1 MSSPYNLVILATTQ
15 PTKLEYDIK
24 QEYDDPEIMTLR
36 GIPKPL
42 LPISG
47 KPAINWWYDSLSSQ
61 IEGDVFIVTNAH
73 NGWNF
78 FEESYSSYLRWAS
91 SNNIPRSNIINNGN
105 SLFENCQDM
114 FTDIELVKR
123 VKGFV
128 NSIIVVQAEL
138 LFDSFNNTSLRE
150 LLFANNFVKFI
161 FFNDNNELSNQTKNN
176 IISTN
181 LLDATTEP
189 YQDGTINT
197 TNLIAYMFHSSALY
211 LIEEYTSKNKETIN
225 ANDSNDSLDCV
236 EKFIQFMMNKS
247 LNTKMIM
254 ISYQPLFKW
263 KDPVLTL
270 KEYMSFFKSL
280 FDDTI
285 VIQKDP
291 PLSHQSTSIT
301 TRSYAR
307 IGLIGNP
314 SDGFYGKTISLLISN
329 FFAEITLIPNKFTHT
344 QEYSKIEF
352 FHSMMTTTFLFK
364 SIEFLSILSFTEGY
378 TNANRLFQATCKVFF
393 VYCKNNNLSLH
404 KQGFRLFYETNIPR
418 QVGLSG
424 SSAIITS
431 LWKALMKFYRIGN
444 DDISLAMQAKLI
456 LDVELIELGISAGLQ
471 DRVIQ
476 SFGGVMYMDFEKEF
490 MERNGGIGRYIR
502 VPSELIPKGFW
513 IAYEGNPSDSG
524 KIHNDVRKRFEEGDK
539 KIADAMIQVASFAEQ
554 AYYLLLDASMQKAT
568 KRVKLAKLMNMNF
581 NLRLEI
587 YGNRT
592 LGKNNLNMIELA
604 RKFGFAAKFTGSGG
618 SIVGLWED
626 ENDKDMMTN
635 VEKLKNELQKEGFV
649 FCWVKICDDKYV

>member
-1 MSSPYNLVILATTQ
+1 
-15 PTKLEYDIK
+15 
-24 QEYDDPEIMTLR
+24 
-36 GIPKPL
+36 
-42 LPISG
+42 
-47 KPAINWWYDSLSSQ
+47 
-61 IEGDVFIVTNAH
+61 
-73 NGWNF
+73 
-78 FEESYSSYLRWAS
+78 
-91 SNNIPRSNIINNGN
+91 
-105 SLFENCQDM
+105 M
-114 FTDIELVKR
+114 FVDIELVKR

-138 LFDSFNNTSLRE
+138 LFDSFNNTSLKE
-150 LLFANNFVKFI
+150 LLFDNDFVKLI
-161 FFNDNNELSNQTKNN
+161 FFNDDELSKQNKTSM
-176 IISTN
+176 ISTN
-181 LLDATTEP
+181 LLDTTTEL
-189 YQDGTINT
+189 YQDGSISTA
-197 TNLIAYMFHSSALY
+197 NLIAYMFHSSALY
-211 LIEEYTSKNKETIN
+211 LIEEYTLKNKETIN
-225 ANDSNDSLDCV
+225 ANDSLDCV

-254 ISYQPLFKW
+254 ISYKSLFKW
-263 KDPVLTL
+263 KDPFLTL
-270 KEYMSFFKSL
+270 KEYLSFFKS
-280 FDDTI
+280 FFVDTI
-285 VIQKDP
+285 IIQKDP

-301 TRSYAR
+301 THSYAR
-307 IGLIGNP
+307 IGLMGNP

-329 FFAEITLIPNKFTHT
+329 FFAEITLIPNKFTHA

-352 FHSMMTTTFLFK
+352 FHSMMTTTFLFQ
-364 SIEFLSILSFTEGY
+364 SIESLSILSFTEGY
-378 TNANRLFQATCKVFF
+378 TNANRLFQAACKVFF
-393 VYCKNNNLSLH
+393 IYCKNNNLSLH
-404 KQGFRLFYETNIPR
+404 KQGFKLCFETNIPR

-424 SSAIITS
+424 SSAIITA

-456 LDVELIELGISAGLQ
+456 LEAELIELGISAGLQ

-539 KIADAMIQVASFAEQ
+539 KLADAMIQFASFAEQ
-554 AYYLLLDASMQKAT
+554 TYYLLHDSSIQQAT

-581 NLRLEI
+581 NLRQEI

-592 LGKNNLNMIELA
+592 LGKNNLKMIELA

-618 SIVGLWED
+618 AIVGLWED
-626 ENDKDMMTN
+626 ENDKNMMIN

-649 FCWVKICDDKYV
+649 FCWVKICDDKYEEN